1 MKRGTLRA
9 LMALFA
15 AGFVLAGLPHWP
27 CCASPGAGH
36 AAASTTFAALE
47 GRQAPGLG
55 DAEPA
60 AAPPPAAPR
69 EPRRPSGNPLWAV
82 PLRSLSATRDR
93 PLFTPSRRPPAPAVA
108 AAPVVEAPAA
118 PRPAVPERPSLT
130 LVGTII
136 GEGDKIAIFFN
147 PASHAVV
154 RLRLGEADNGW
165 VLRSVGAREIV
176 LEKGG
181 QSFTLALPAPE
192 DAPAQPP
199 PPSDEQL

>member
-1 MKRGTLRA
+1 MRVAIA
-9 LMALFA
+9 LLA
-15 AGFVLAGLPHWP
+15 AGFILAGFPHWP
-27 CCASPGAGH
+27 WCAISRAGK
-36 AAASTTFAALE
+36 AKASTSPSLLE
-47 GRQAPGLG
+47 GRPSPGLG
-55 DAEPA
+55 DSEPA
-60 AAPPPAAPR
+60 PAPAPPR

-147 PASHAVV
+147 PASRAVI
-154 RLRLGEADNGW
+154 RLRLGESDGGW
-165 VLRSVGAREIV
+165 VLRSVGARETV

-192 DAPAQPP
+192 DAPAQAP